1 MCVVV
6 VVFKAE
12 SLEKSFEKLLENAAL
27 CVKAL
32 MSSCCCVRAI
42 SLLSLKA
49 ISFEMLKNALRV
61 YLWNQGATGS
71 QRSWISGKTAASE

>member
-6 VVFKAE
+6 VVFRAE

-32 MSSCCCVRAI
+32 MSSCYCVRACNFLTFVKSYI
-42 SLLSLKA
+42 
-49 ISFEMLKNALRV
+49 V
-61 YLWNQGATGS
+61 
-71 QRSWISGKTAASE
+71 